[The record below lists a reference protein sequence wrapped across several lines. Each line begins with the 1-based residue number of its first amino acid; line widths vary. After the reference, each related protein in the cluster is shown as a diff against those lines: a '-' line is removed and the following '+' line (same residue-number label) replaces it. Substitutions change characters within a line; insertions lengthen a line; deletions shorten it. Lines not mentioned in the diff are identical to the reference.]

1 MLKFFYH
8 IKYGNLPAC
17 FKKTGALYKLFKKR
31 YKAMGQNE
39 CCAEKEFTNNA
50 EYAPNV
56 GFKNNKY
63 VPRKVAVDVLAP
75 IVKKKMQ

>member
-1 MLKFFYH
+1 MVNYLLALKR
-8 IKYGNLPAC
+8 LV
-17 FKKTGALYKLFKKR
+17 L